1 MNSIDSSLNEKN
13 FDPIYYVNRFGHW
26 ETLTGYLG
34 PKNSRQTETI
44 QWNSDLQ
51 LHAGRQR
58 TANVIRGPVLALRGA
73 ARSVETI
80 QGCFDLFFDET
91 IFERIIT
98 KTNMRRNR
106 HLDKLREPKKHIF
119 ESSKYSWLKETSYP
133 EMRALIGLIYL
144 RGLYGMNHR
153 NIELLF
159 AKHIGHDIFGAKM
172 SQQQMKFLRA
182 NITFDDPE
190 ERA

>member
-1 MNSIDSSLNEKN
+1 MNEKN

-80 QGCFDLFFDET
+80 QDCFDLFFDET